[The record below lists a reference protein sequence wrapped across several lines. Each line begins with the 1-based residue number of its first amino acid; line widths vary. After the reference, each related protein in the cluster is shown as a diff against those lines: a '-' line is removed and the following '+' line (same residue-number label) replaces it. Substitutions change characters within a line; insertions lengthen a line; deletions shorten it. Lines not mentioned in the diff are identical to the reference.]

1 MAATPAQAWTAARR
15 ADRLAAMPVPH
26 APRDR
31 LDAGA
36 IALIIL
42 LCATWGVAQSAM
54 KFTTDGISPL
64 FQGGLRSIGAT
75 LIIGAWCAA
84 RGVGLFR
91 RDAALPALLLCGAL
105 FAFEFAL
112 LYAGLALTTASRGVV
127 FLYTAPCFVAL
138 GAHLFLKNDR
148 LTPVRTIG
156 LACAMAGLAIA
167 FADSLRLPSA
177 RELLGDTLCLGAA
190 IGWAATILVMKA
202 KLASEPPERVLFYQ
216 LLVSAITLPPVALAL
231 GEPGIFAATPAIW
244 GAMAFQIILVASA
257 SYLAW
262 FWMVANYPA
271 SRLSAFTFLTPVF
284 GVAAGAVLLG
294 ETITPALATALTLIG
309 AGIWLLNRPPRSR

>member
-1 MAATPAQAWTAARR
+1 
-15 ADRLAAMPVPH
+15 MP

-36 IALIIL
+36 IALVVL
-42 LCATWGVAQSAM
+42 LCAIWGVAQSAM
-54 KFTTDGISPL
+54 KFSTDGISPL

-75 LIIGAWCAA
+75 LLIGAWCAA
-84 RGVGLFR
+84 RGVAVFR

-138 GAHLFLKNDR
+138 GAHLFLVDDR
-148 LTPVRTIG
+148 LTPVRSAG
-156 LACAMAGLAIA
+156 LACAMLGLAIA

-202 KLASEPPERVLFYQ
+202 KLATEPPERVLFFQ
-216 LLVSAITLPPVALAL
+216 LLVSAATLPPAALLL
-231 GEPGIFAATPAIW
+231 GEPGLFAPTTAIW
-244 GAMAFQIILVASA
+244 WAMAFQVLVVASA

-271 SRLSAFTFLTPVF
+271 SRLSSFTFLTPVF
-284 GVAAGAVLLG
+284 GVAAGAALLG
-294 ETITPALATALTLIG
+294 ENVTPPLLAALALIG
-309 AGIWLLNRPPRSR
+309 TGIWLLNRTPRGP

>member
-1 MAATPAQAWTAARR
+1 
-15 ADRLAAMPVPH
+15 MP
-26 APRDR
+26 APRAPR
-31 LDAGA
+31 ASLDAGA
-36 IALIIL
+36 IALVIL

-54 KFTTDGISPL
+54 KFSTSGISPL

-75 LIIGAWCAA
+75 LLIGAWCAV
-84 RGVGLFR
+84 RGVKLFR
-91 RDAALPALLLCGAL
+91 RDAALPALLLCGGL

-138 GAHLFLKNDR
+138 GAHLFLRNDR
-148 LTPVRTIG
+148 LTPARSAG

-177 RELLGDTLCLGAA
+177 REFAGDMLCLGAA
-190 IGWAATILVMKA
+190 MGWAATILVMKA
-202 KLASEPPERVLFYQ
+202 KLSAEPPERVLFYQ
-216 LLVSAITLPPVALAL
+216 LLVSALTLPPAALAL
-231 GEPGIFAATPAIW
+231 GEPGIFAPTAAIW

-271 SRLSAFTFLTPVF
+271 SRLSSFTFLTPVF
-284 GVAAGAVLLG
+284 GVAAGAALLG
-294 ETITPALATALTLIG
+294 ETITPALLASLALIG
-309 AGIWLLNRPPRSR
+309 AGLWLLTRTPRSG

>member
-1 MAATPAQAWTAARR
+1 MPA
-15 ADRLAAMPVPH
+15 PS
-26 APRDR
+26 APRAS
-31 LDAGA
+31 LDASA
-36 IALIIL
+36 IALVIL

-54 KFTTDGISPL
+54 KFSTSGISPL

-75 LIIGAWCAA
+75 LLIGAWCAA
-84 RGVGLFR
+84 RGVTLFR
-91 RDAALPALLLCGAL
+91 RDAALPALLLCGGL

-138 GAHLFLKNDR
+138 GAHLFLRNDR
-148 LTPVRTIG
+148 LTPARSAG

-167 FADSLRLPSA
+167 FADSLRVPSA
-177 RELLGDTLCLGAA
+177 REFAGDMLCLGAA
-190 IGWAATILVMKA
+190 MGWAATILVMKA
-202 KLASEPPERVLFYQ
+202 KLSAEPPERVLFYQ
-216 LLVSAITLPPVALAL
+216 LLVSALTLPPVALAL
-231 GEPGIFAATPAIW
+231 GEPGIFAPTAAIW

-271 SRLSAFTFLTPVF
+271 SRLSSFTFLTPVF
-284 GVAAGAVLLG
+284 GVAAGAALLG
-294 ETITPALATALTLIG
+294 ESVTPGLLAALALIG
-309 AGIWLLNRPPRSR
+309 AGIWLLNRPPRPG